1 MLARRKAI
9 GAVATFPRLAAQSSR
24 VPIWA
29 EDGHSRCRFRISAI
43 RVAHSSATL
52 ALEQV
57 QYHLDV
63 SKLHFGPPPLAEAP
77 TIDHLDHLGL
87 GRDK

>member
-29 EDGHSRCRFRISAI
+29 EDGHRGAVSAFPRFVSRIGLPRSRSNRSAIISASVM
-43 RVAHSSATL
+43 RQHSIL
-52 ALEQV
+52 W
-57 QYHLDV
+57 
-63 SKLHFGPPPLAEAP
+63 P
-77 TIDHLDHLGL
+77 
-87 GRDK
+87 